1 MQLYKELNILE
12 DKKLYNKINL
22 FSLVILLVTTVS
34 VLLAH
39 LIVNGELHLSFS
51 FSNYLW
57 IVGIFFVSLP
67 VHELFH
73 GIFFKTFSKTGKI
86 KYGFSKAMLYASNP
100 GEIYTKRQYFIIV
113 LAPFILNSVLF
124 FLLSIVGLDSIV
136 LWSVFILHTTG
147 CAGDFWYTYEMIKNP
162 EITHCEDTPVGVK
175 FFAS

>member
-67 VHELFH
+67 VHELFMEYSLKL
-73 GIFFKTFSKTGKI
+73 FQKQEKLSMAFQ
-86 KYGFSKAMLYASNP
+86 
-100 GEIYTKRQYFIIV
+100 KRCYMRPTLERSIRNGSISSSFW
-113 LAPFILNSVLF
+113 LHLF
-124 FLLSIVGLDSIV
+124 
-136 LWSVFILHTTG
+136 
-147 CAGDFWYTYEMIKNP
+147 
-162 EITHCEDTPVGVK
+162 
-175 FFAS
+175 